1 MAVSN
6 SLVQKPLN
14 SKLGFVDFVTT
25 DKVKNRI
32 AKTISG
38 KGGER
43 FITNITST
51 VSNNPALQECDY
63 ATIVNAALLAES
75 LSLSLSPTLGH
86 AYLVPFNDSRNN
98 RKVAQFQLGYKGYIQ
113 LAIRSG
119 QYRRLNVVCIKQGE
133 LISFDPLTEEIKL
146 KTIEDE
152 AIRESTP
159 TTGYYAMLEYI
170 NGFTKAIYWSREK
183 MESHAL
189 EYSKGYKAKKGYT
202 FWEKNFDAMACKTML
217 RQLIS
222 KWGIMSIETQGAI
235 IEAMEKDM
243 TVIGDD
249 GRPQYVDSP
258 DYSADLPIEADY
270 TEVQPSD
277 EVPLDEADPLA

>member
-6 SLVQKPLN
+6 SIVQQQPLN
-14 SKLGFVDFVTT
+14 SKLGFADFITA

-32 AKTISG
+32 AKTLSG

-43 FITNITST
+43 FIANIIST
-51 VSNNPALQECDY
+51 VSNNPTLQECSYD
-63 ATIVNAALLAES
+63 TIVNAALLAES

-119 QYRRLNVVCIKQGE
+119 QYRKLNVVCVKQGE
-133 LISFDPLTEEIKL
+133 FISFDPLTEEIKV
-146 KTIEDE
+146 KMIEDE
-152 AIRESTP
+152 AIRDSTP
-159 TTGYYAMLEYI
+159 TTGYYAMLEYV
-170 NGFTKAIYWSREK
+170 NGFKKAIYWSREK
-183 MESHAL
+183 METHAL
-189 EYSKGYKAKKGYT
+189 TYSKGYKAKKGYT
-202 FWEKNFDAMACKTML
+202 FWEKNFDEMACKTML

-222 KWGIMSIETQGAI
+222 KWGIMSIDVQSAI
-235 IEAMEKDM
+235 EKDM

-258 DYSADLPIEADY
+258 EYSEEPPIEAEY
-270 TEVQPSD
+270 SETPHPAN
-277 EVPLDEADPLA
+277 VPEENDDPLA

>member
-1 MAVSN
+1 MSVSN
-6 SLVQKPLN
+6 SIVQQPLN
-14 SKLGFVDFVTT
+14 SKIGFVDYVTT
-25 DKVKNRI
+25 DKVKDRI
-32 AKTISG
+32 AKTIRG

-51 VSNNPALQECDY
+51 VSNNPELQKCDY
-63 ATIVNAALLAES
+63 GTIVNAALLAES

-86 AYLVPFNDSRNN
+86 AYLVPFNDNKNN

-133 LISFDPLTEEIKL
+133 LINFNPLTEEITL
-146 KTIEDE
+146 KMIEDE

-159 TTGYYAMLEYI
+159 TVGYYAMLEYL
-170 NGFTKAIYWSREK
+170 NGFEKAIYWSKEK
-183 MESHAL
+183 METHAL
-189 EYSKGYKAKKGYT
+189 TYSKGYKAKKGYT
-202 FWEKNFDAMACKTML
+202 FWEKNFDGMACKTML

-258 DYSADLPIEADY
+258 EYTAEPPIEAEYSEAPPPAD
-270 TEVQPSD
+270 
-277 EVPLDEADPLA
+277 VPEENDDPLA

>member
-1 MAVSN
+1 MSVSN
-6 SLVQKPLN
+6 SIVQQPLN
-14 SKLGFVDFVTT
+14 SKIGFVDYVTT
-25 DKVKNRI
+25 DKVKDRI
-32 AKTISG
+32 AKTIRG

-51 VSNNPALQECDY
+51 VSNNPELQKCDY
-63 ATIVNAALLAES
+63 GTIVNAALLAES

-86 AYLVPFNDSRNN
+86 AYLVPFNDSKNN

-133 LISFDPLTEEIKL
+133 LINFNPLTEEITL
-146 KTIEDE
+146 KMIEDE

-159 TTGYYAMLEYI
+159 TVGYYAMLEYL
-170 NGFTKAIYWSREK
+170 NGFEKAIYWSKEK
-183 MESHAL
+183 METHAL
-189 EYSKGYKAKKGYT
+189 TYSKGYKAKKGYT
-202 FWEKNFDAMACKTML
+202 FWEKNFDGMACKTML

-249 GRPQYVDSP
+249 GRPQYIDSP
-258 DYSADLPIEADY
+258 ESEPPIEAEY
-270 TEVQPSD
+270 S
-277 EVPLDEADPLA
+277 EAPPPADVYEENDDPLA

>member
-249 GRPQYVDSP
+249 GSPQYVDSP
-258 DYSADLPIEADY
+258 DYSAEPPIEADY

-277 EVPLDEADPLA
+277 DVPHGEADPLA